1 MRQIKN
7 IRHQLPPVMIF
18 QPVCTLDVYVCVE
31 RACLL
36 IDMTSYKDAETPFLR
51 ICLRLEAEEF
61 NRTVPREIFLAK
73 KKVIIF
79 YELKSFDSKFST
91 ISTALIDRQRKS
103 LTRGYPWS
111 FENDIP
117 PNARNRCG
125 PLARMRTCLT
135 SHSTLR

>member
-61 NRTVPREIFLAK
+61 NRSLTFLEKFSLLKKSNNILRVKVLRFEIFNDFDCPYRSSK
-73 KKVIIF
+73 KIPDTRVS
-79 YELKSFDSKFST
+79 LVV
-91 ISTALIDRQRKS
+91 RKRYS
-103 LTRGYPWS
+103 PECS
-111 FENDIP
+111 Q
-117 PNARNRCG
+117 
-125 PLARMRTCLT
+125 
-135 SHSTLR
+135 